1 MAVGFCNRPGFPGG
15 AAGFPAGFLSGF
27 SVAAA
32 RAGAP
37 DTGLLSYAEV
47 LDSARCAV
55 EVATPPPPPL
65 PAGQS
70 LRQSHGLA
78 CSTRTQTCVPGLGA
92 AAAVHL

>member
-1 MAVGFCNRPGFPGG
+1 V
-15 AAGFPAGFLSGF
+15 GFLSGF

-55 EVATPPPPPL
+55 EV
-65 PAGQS
+65 GS
-70 LRQSHGLA
+70 GFK
-78 CSTRTQTCVPGLGA
+78 V
-92 AAAVHL
+92 